1 MKFRRSLSA
10 IEHKKIRRKAIFL
23 TFFVVLVIVGGIRTW
38 NYLIYE
44 HKTVRVKVEMIQNDQ
59 FTIGGD
65 TTNYE
70 EFASVLKNEIT
81 ELRSKYEKDNI
92 CIDLK
97 LNTKQKTADISTII
111 ALVNAMD
118 VPFEIIAKTY

>member
-23 TFFVVLVIVGGIRTW
+23 TFFVVLTIVSGIKIW
-38 NYLIYE
+38 NYLLYE
-44 HKTVRVKVEMIQNDQ
+44 HKIISVNVEMLQKDLFIID
-59 FTIGGD
+59 GD

-70 EFASVLKNEIT
+70 EFASVLKNDIT
-81 ELRSKYEKDNI
+81 ELRLKHKKENI

-97 LNTKQKTADISTII
+97 LNNAQNTGDISTII

-118 VPFEIIAKTY
+118 VPFEIIP